1 MIENNMGTQILSAVA
16 AGKTGTVVALTGGR
30 HFQHRLASMGIHV
43 GCDIEILH
51 SSNDRRGPILVAAG
65 ETRLAI
71 GQGMA
76 DKILVAITAQE
87 RPSGFLP
94 LKRFHK
100 RWLGP
105 FCRRMKAIRRFA

>member
-1 MIENNMGTQILSAVA
+1 MMKNEVSVQQLSVIA

-51 SSNDRRGPILVAAG
+51 SSNDRHGPILVAAG

-87 RPSGFLP
+87 CPSGFLP
-94 LKRFHK
+94 LTRFHK
-100 RWLGP
+100 RWFGP
-105 FCRRMKAIRRFA
+105 FCRRMRAIRRFA